1 MHQHIGKNIRLFR
14 IKYDISMDEVV
25 AATGLTR
32 DTLYKVERGVL
43 FGKSFVRYVLF
54 LKERNADLNQLFDV
68 DTKELLN

>member
-1 MHQHIGKNIRLFR
+1 MQQHIGKNIRLFR

-43 FGKSFVRYVLF
+43 FGIIYKILQDWDSF
-54 LKERNADLNQLFDV
+54 KA
-68 DTKELLN
+68 LLLGIPN

>member
-43 FGKSFVRYVLF
+43 FGKSFVRYVLY